1 MTTYYIRDR
10 RTGGIVNAVESSSP
24 KAEVE
29 ERVLSRMV
37 DGDHLYLDANP
48 PMSVL
53 QRYRYWNER
62 P

>member
-1 MTTYYIRDR
+1 MTYYIRDR
-10 RTGGIVNAVESSSP
+10 RTGAIVNAVESRSP

-29 ERVLSRMV
+29 ERVLSHMI
-37 DGDHLYLDANP
+37 DSEHLYLDANP